1 MNSEDLIE
9 IERAGRRCSVCR
21 SGRGWRR
28 FEVLRPSGREPTV
41 VCRNCRV
48 RVGDDPSIARNANLV
63 PEPEPAR
70 VPAAPATPPEQ
81 HIKEREVESTPDRLR
96 AALPKLSG
104 SFSTATAA
112 RAAGL
117 NKDKARTRLREL
129 EHRGE
134 VHRVGNRW
142 STQPSTDELAS
153 AMERLEAR
161 TNNLRIVK
169 DRKRTG

>member
-1 MNSEDLIE
+1 M
-9 IERAGRRCSVCR
+9 
-21 SGRGWRR
+21 
-28 FEVLRPSGREPTV
+28 
-41 VCRNCRV
+41 CRNCRV
-48 RVGDDPSIARNANLV
+48 RVGDDPSVASNPKPV
-63 PEPEPAR
+63 PEPAP
-70 VPAAPATPPEQ
+70 VPAAPPTQSEQ
-81 HIKEREVESTPDRLR
+81 QIKEREAESTPDRLR

-134 VHRVGNRW
+134 IHRVGNRW
-142 STQPSTDELAS
+142 STQPSTDELTS

-161 TNNLRIVK
+161 TTNLRIVK